1 MPALALA
8 ALAPR
13 YNRRPRVPG
22 LSAFT
27 TRTIP
32 SVVAF
37 VVLRSLCRVSITL
50 AAVALVTSQL
60 RDV

>member
-1 MPALALA
+1 MPALALV

-13 YNRRPRVPG
+13 YNRQPRVPG

-27 TRTIP
+27 TRMIP

-37 VVLRSLCRVSITL
+37 VVLRSLYRVSVTL
-50 AAVALVTSQL
+50 AAVALATS
-60 RDV
+60 